1 MNGEAANRASLL
13 DPRGRPRVVV
23 TGMGVKT
30 PAGVDVASMWAT
42 VLAGNGT
49 AARIERF
56 DPSELPV
63 QFAGEVRN
71 YDLEPYF
78 GPKEIRRVDRFTQL
92 GFGAAADALAA
103 AGELATDPSRCA
115 VIAATGVGGL
125 ETMETNEATFLERGA
140 ARVSPFFV
148 PMMMPNAA
156 AGHISIRFGFTGPAL
171 CISTACAAG
180 ANAIGEGV
188 RMVRDGSAEVVVAGA
203 TEAPVTPLTISA
215 FARMGAMSGRNDDPE
230 RASRPFDT
238 DRDGFVIAEGAAFF
252 VLETL
257 EHARARR
264 ATIYG
269 EVLGYGR
276 NADAHHITA
285 PVPGGAGAAACM
297 QLALD
302 DAGLDPSD
310 IGHVNAHGTSTPL
323 NDATEAE
330 AIRKVFADHCPPVT
344 STKGVTGHMIAG
356 AGAAEAAIALL
367 SLRDG
372 VVPPTANL
380 DRIGDD
386 INLDVVGG
394 EPRPCDR
401 KPVLSNSFGFGGH
414 NATLILGAVE
424 QSTAE

>member
-1 MNGEAANRASLL
+1 VTDLVDSH
-13 DPRGRPRVVV
+13 GRPRVVV
-23 TGMGVKT
+23 TGTGVKT
-30 PAGVDVASMWAT
+30 PAGVDVEPFWDA
-42 VLAGNGT
+42 VRAGRGT
-49 AARIERF
+49 AKVIQRF

-63 QFAGEVRN
+63 RFAGEV
-71 YDLEPYF
+71 LEYEPERYF
-78 GPKEIRRVDRFTQL
+78 NPKEARRVDRFTQL
-92 GFGAAADALAA
+92 GFGAAADALEQ
-103 AGELATDPSRCA
+103 AGELGADPSRVA

-125 ETMETNEATFLERGA
+125 ETMEENESTFLTRGPS
-140 ARVSPFFV
+140 RVSPFFV

-156 AGHISIRFGFTGPAL
+156 AGMISIRFGFTGPAL
-171 CISTACAAG
+171 CLSTACAAG

-203 TEAPVTPLTISA
+203 TEAPVTPLTVSA
-215 FARMGAMSGRNDDPE
+215 FARMGAMSTRNDEPE
-230 RASRPFDT
+230 RASRPFDAA
-238 DRDGFVIAEGAAFF
+238 RDGFVIAEGAAFTI
-252 VLETL
+252 LETL
-257 EHARARR
+257 EHALARG
-264 ATIYG
+264 ATIHG

-302 DAGLDPSD
+302 DAGLDAGA

-330 AIRKVFADHCPPVT
+330 AIRKVFGDASPPVT

-356 AGAAEAAIALL
+356 AGAAEAVISLL

-380 DRIGDD
+380 EQIGDD
-386 INLDVVGG
+386 IGLDVVMG
-394 EPRPCDR
+394 EPRPIDR

-414 NATLILGAVE
+414 NATLILGLVDL
-424 QSTAE
+424 TTG

>member
-1 MNGEAANRASLL
+1 MTSRL
-13 DPRGRPRVVV
+13 DSHGRPRVVV

-30 PAGVDVASMWAT
+30 PAGVDVDTLWST
-42 VLAGNGT
+42 IRAGRGT
-49 AARIERF
+49 AAVIERF

-63 QFAGEVRN
+63 RFAGEVRD
-71 YDLEPYF
+71 YDPEPYF
-78 GPKEIRRVDRFTQL
+78 GPKEVRRVDRFTQL
-92 GFGAAADALAA
+92 GFGAAADALSD
-103 AGELATDPSRCA
+103 AGELGADPSRCA

-125 ETMETNEATFLERGA
+125 ETMEENEATFLARGA
-140 ARVSPFFV
+140 SRVSPFFV

-156 AGHISIRFGFTGPAL
+156 AGMISIRFGFTGPAL

-203 TEAPVTPLTISA
+203 TEAPVTPLTVSA
-215 FARMGAMSGRNDDPE
+215 FARMGAMSTRNDDPE
-230 RASRPFDT
+230 RASRPFDAA
-238 DRDGFVIAEGAAFF
+238 RDGFVIAEGAAFC

-257 EHARARR
+257 EHALARG
-264 ATIYG
+264 ATVHG

-302 DAGLDPSD
+302 DAGLDAGG

-330 AIRKVFADHCPPVT
+330 AIRKVFGDITPPVT

-356 AGAAEAAIALL
+356 AGAAEAVISLL

-372 VVPPTANL
+372 IVPPTANL
-380 DRIGDD
+380 EQIGDD
-386 INLDVVGG
+386 IGLDVVAG
-394 EPRPCDR
+394 EPRPVER

-414 NATLILGAVE
+414 NATLILGWVDVDAD
-424 QSTAE
+424 

>member
-1 MNGEAANRASLL
+1 VVSSLL
-13 DPRGRPRVVV
+13 DSKGRPRVVV

-30 PAGVDVASMWAT
+30 PAGVDVDTLWT
-42 VLAGNGT
+42 TICAGLGT

-63 QFAGEVRN
+63 QFAGEVRD
-71 YDLEPYF
+71 YDPSPYF
-78 GPKEIRRVDRFTQL
+78 GPKEVRRVDRFTQL
-92 GFGAAADALAA
+92 GFGAAADALAD
-103 AGELATDPSRCA
+103 AGELGADPSRCA

-125 ETMETNEATFLERGA
+125 ETMEENEATFLARGA
-140 ARVSPFFV
+140 SRVSPFFV

-156 AGHISIRFGFTGPAL
+156 AGMISIRFGFTGPAL

-180 ANAIGEGV
+180 ANALGEGV

-203 TEAPVTPLTISA
+203 TEAPVTPLTVSA
-215 FARMGAMSGRNDDPE
+215 FARMGAMSGRNDDPS
-230 RASRPFDT
+230 RASRPFDA
-238 DRDGFVIAEGAAFF
+238 DRDGFVIAEGAAFC

-257 EHARARR
+257 EHARARG
-264 ATIYG
+264 AQVHG
-269 EVLGYGR
+269 EILGYGR

-302 DAGLDPSD
+302 DAGLDASA

-330 AIRKVFADHCPPVT
+330 AIRKVFGDAPPPVT

-356 AGAAEAAIALL
+356 AGAAEAVISLL

-372 VVPPTANL
+372 IVPPTANL
-380 DRIGDD
+380 ERIGDD
-386 INLDVVGG
+386 IGLDVVSGS
-394 EPRPCDR
+394 PRPIAR
-401 KPVLSNSFGFGGH
+401 NPVLSNSFGFGGH
-414 NATLILGAVE
+414 NATLILGPVDLPDE
-424 QSTAE
+424 